1 MQNDNYRDFY
11 QKALIPA
18 GKSDRESFL
27 EIQPDSE
34 NNVLHTHLLIGLQG
48 RKLDNI
54 EYYNWKVTIY
64 KADSDG
70 IYDARIP
77 IYSSELY
84 DRFDDAVEA
93 ARTIEKDV
101 RYDQLHAVRQQ
112 EKIS

>member
-1 MQNDNYRDFY
+1 MQNADYRDFY

-18 GKSDRESFL
+18 GMRDRKSFL
-27 EIQPDSE
+27 ETQPDTKDQM
-34 NNVLHTHLLIGLQG
+34 LHTHLLVGLQG
-48 RKLDNI
+48 LQLDNR
-54 EYYNWKVTIY
+54 ECFNWKVTIY
-64 KADSDG
+64 KADPHG
-70 IYDARIP
+70 LYDASTP

-101 RYDQLHAVRQQ
+101 RNDQLHTVREQ